1 MPQEICKVNNFNFPT
16 GTGLSDAGPCADYRL
31 AAIPLSCPRATAW
44 TERLAR
50 WRALRDA
57 PLFLEDG
64 RTRAA
69 RQAETVTGRLVS
81 VHHTVQFG
89 HVFSS
94 KRIPRDVNAA
104 AMGRCETDLI
114 VITPRRVVV
123 LEVKN
128 WSGSL
133 RVQGNQWV
141 QTQRSGNQLV
151 HQNLLL
157 HNRDKLR
164 VLRQY
169 LLHKGVNLP
178 AERFH
183 QAVVF
188 ANPRL
193 DIDPTLRGHP
203 AVLEFDSLDSVLGEG
218 TSAARVMAAR
228 VVEKLAG
235 VEAASGVNQ
244 TLLDIIP
251 PSEGKAAAAAIAELR
266 TWDRIALRG
275 GRVLQGD
282 VLWLRIHGTHC
293 PAEAMDRGGIG
304 SFYWRRDRLG
314 GILWV
319 VMNGYPGYM
328 EGTIFGDQHRIP
340 RRILPV
346 DLDACAYFHEV
357 GAPKPSIVALTNV
370 ERVEVG

>member
-1 MPQEICKVNNFNFPT
+1 MNNFNFPT
-16 GTGLSDAGPCADYRL
+16 GTGLSDAGPHSDYQL
-31 AAIPLSCPRATAW
+31 AAIPLSRPRATGW

-57 PLFLEDG
+57 SLFLEDC

-89 HVFSS
+89 HVFSN
-94 KRIPRDVNAA
+94 KRIPRDVKAA
-104 AMGRCETDLI
+104 AMGRYETDLI

-133 RVQGNQWV
+133 RVQGDQWV

-193 DIDPTLRGHP
+193 DIDPALKGHP
-203 AVLEFDSLDSVLGEG
+203 AVLEFDSLDSVLGGG

-228 VVEKLAG
+228 LVEKLASA
-235 VEAASGVNQ
+235 EAATALNQ
-244 TLLDIIP
+244 NLLDIIP
-251 PSEGKAAAAAIAELR
+251 PSLGKAAATAIAELR
-266 TWDRIALRG
+266 TWDRITLRG

-282 VLWLRIHGTHC
+282 VLWLRMHGTHC
-293 PAEAMDRGGIG
+293 PAEVMNRGGAV
-304 SFYWRRDRLG
+304 SFYWRRDLVG
-314 GILWV
+314 GFLWV
-319 VMNGYPGYM
+319 VLDGYPGYM
-328 EGTIFGDQHRIP
+328 QGTIFGDQHRIP

-346 DLDACAYFHEV
+346 DLDACAYFHEA
-357 GAPKPSIVALTNV
+357 GAPNPSIVALTHV
-370 ERVEVG
+370 ERVELG